1 MMDAFKDQQSLSSKS
16 KLPSSL
22 IPRLWRSQSLR
33 EKGKQ
38 LVLPSF
44 NEQLEEFN
52 FHVPYS
58 RHSITSRVPIPIRK
72 VGQKHHGSTEMC
84 FRSRSVTIGH
94 PIQSQEY
101 FTPMTPDG
109 ENGSL
114 KSFGSSGSFMSCDIT
129 PRSVFSRSSSY
140 GVNWVPPEKK
150 YILHCQR
157 TYESPE
163 EYLTPTQRKNRQ
175 IHQLKAALARATKAC
190 EVKDVEIE
198 HLYAEVERLRR
209 SSLQQPDTGS
219 RRTLVS
225 TSPVLNEIDAP
236 RHFLSAQISDSSDT
250 MEEVDL
256 VIERSTNVEKSLYLE
271 DSGILSDVG
280 SLSSPSEM
288 HDTCSSD
295 QETFSSN
302 VNYNTCKFPKDE
314 ATTKETHF
322 DINDKSQLSEIELP
336 LFTSNETSSVHV
348 SGNDCCVDNARLKH
362 ETCLTPSPCKV
373 KESIERPSLTDSN
386 ENCSTSKEN
395 KSLKILNRNI
405 PVTTNVI
412 ENKKESVQ
420 VGTSNEYTHNCSCTT
435 SERISGSTKNKNLVI
450 FEEDAFEDYERE
462 LKELKIQYSKQY
474 QELKEKHDNEIG
486 NLSQKLANVNARY
499 LELQPMY
506 EKALDQIKCLENQ
519 VVKLKK
525 DISAQEEWHKQ
536 MYLKMYRKGQEAAK
550 FEHADEVLEFAQ
562 QAPKKI
568 SVPELLQQLRQT
580 KQELEQAKELYRSE
594 LYRKATTGS
603 PHHQAEYTLKFL
615 KDAVYYFLTEKDNKG
630 HLNAIE
636 SILGF
641 SEKER
646 GAVAKSLKHRR
657 I

>member
-1 MMDAFKDQQSLSSKS
+1 MMDASKDQQSLLLKS
-16 KLPSSL
+16 KPSSL
-22 IPRLWRSQSLR
+22 IPRLWRSHSFK
-33 EKGKQ
+33 EKGK

-52 FHVPYS
+52 FHIPYS
-58 RHSITSRVPIPIRK
+58 RLSITSRIPIPIRK
-72 VGQKHHGSTEMC
+72 VGQKHNSSTEVC
-84 FRSRSVTIGH
+84 FRSRSATIGY
-94 PIQSQEY
+94 PLQSQEY
-101 FTPMTPDG
+101 FTPVASDG

-114 KSFGSSGSFMSCDIT
+114 KSFGSSGSFLLCDIT
-129 PRSVFSRSSSY
+129 PRAVFSRSSPH
-140 GVNWVPPEKK
+140 GVNWSPPEKK

-198 HLYAEVERLRR
+198 HLYAEVKRLRR
-209 SSLQQPDTGS
+209 SSLQQPDAGS
-219 RRTLVS
+219 GRTLVS

-236 RHFLSAQISDSSDT
+236 RHFLSTQISGSSDT
-250 MEEVDL
+250 IEEVDL
-256 VIERSTNVEKSLYLE
+256 VNERSTDVEKSLFLE

-302 VNYNTCKFPKDE
+302 INYNTYNFSRDE
-314 ATTKETHF
+314 LTNKETHF
-322 DINDKSQLSEIELP
+322 DINDKSQLSETELL
-336 LFTSNETSSVHV
+336 LFTTPNETSTVRV
-348 SGNDCCVDNARLKH
+348 SGHDCCVDNASLKH
-362 ETCLTPSPCKV
+362 EKCLVPSPCKV
-373 KESIERPSLTDSN
+373 KESTERPSSTNSN
-386 ENCSTSKEN
+386 ENCLTSKEN
-395 KSLKILNRNI
+395 KSLKIINQNTL
-405 PVTTNVI
+405 VTTNVL

-420 VGTSNEYTHNCSCTT
+420 VGTSNEYAQNCSCTT
-435 SERISGSTKNKNLVI
+435 NERSSGRTKNKNLVI

-462 LKELKIQYSKQY
+462 LKELKLQYSKHY

-486 NLSQKLANVNARY
+486 NLSQHLADINARY
-499 LELQPMY
+499 LELRPMY
-506 EKALDQIKCLENQ
+506 EKALDQIKCLECQ

-525 DISAQEEWHKQ
+525 ETSAQEEWHKQ

-580 KQELEQAKELYRSE
+580 KQELEQTKELYRSE
-594 LYRKATTGS
+594 LYHKATTGS
-603 PHHQAEYTLKFL
+603 PHHQAELFG
-615 KDAVYYFLTEKDNKG
+615 V
-630 HLNAIE
+630 
-636 SILGF
+636 SW
-641 SEKER
+641 
-646 GAVAKSLKHRR
+646 
-657 I
+657 